1 MAQEYRFSPG
11 GSVDQ
16 RRNLYEALLE
26 AGRFSPETV
35 DRDRMLQEE
44 FGPPEV
50 FMAESETMVAAPES
64 TADAMQIYMEN
75 IQNDISG
82 IMPLDAPTGEEYQK
96 AGRSI
101 ARKERFWDR
110 GFQKSDEAGFAR
122 MDQALGEDIPMDT
135 EQEVVI
141 PEDDPNLNAVSART
155 TLVRPEGDEPSLL
168 AQEIFGSKTSEQIAE
183 EKRLKDP
190 KPALDAQADE
200 MGEGDDIDPEGMAQ
214 TTSLTTEMEQENE
227 GEQEG
232 RQILMESPYAYGLEV
247 YDDVIEKI
255 KADRTATEG
264 EYEFFKTKKQ
274 EFIDL
279 ANDIKLEI
287 ETYEDKIDAIAQEKP
302 GEAYS
307 GPNAFWA
314 VIAAALGAGASAMT
328 GTPNFALQIMNKT
341 IDDHLE
347 KFKDDRDFKRKS
359 IERQQLNLITER
371 GRMLQ
376 MATNASDSALASL
389 KNRAGMEAQIATV
402 EGIKQEIMANREKN
416 DQNLVLA
423 LKQLEYKKLAA
434 DASARR
440 EYGDAYV
447 AGLGVTSIKDSQGI
461 KDALKEGRALMKG
474 VRSIESLREK
484 ALKIFDEVGKSG
496 LIAQSAAGFGKAQGK
511 DYIELRQLL
520 GSMFGIYKNDIM
532 KGGAALTPTEVIMIT
547 KVLPQESVSGVLL
560 GEMET
565 ALRSL
570 PKEYES
576 RVIGFQQ
583 ANQFFPVVPTD
594 FFYQAPGK
602 PEAQMPDRGRL
613 PSAESLKGKSRKA
626 SG

>member
-1 MAQEYRFSPG
+1 MAQ
-11 GSVDQ
+11 
-16 RRNLYEALLE
+16 
-26 AGRFSPETV
+26 
-35 DRDRMLQEE
+35 
-44 FGPPEV
+44 
-50 FMAESETMVAAPES
+50 
-64 TADAMQIYMEN
+64 
-75 IQNDISG
+75 
-82 IMPLDAPTGEEYQK
+82 
-96 AGRSI
+96 
-101 ARKERFWDR
+101 
-110 GFQKSDEAGFAR
+110 
-122 MDQALGEDIPMDT
+122 
-135 EQEVVI
+135 
-141 PEDDPNLNAVSART
+141 
-155 TLVRPEGDEPSLL
+155 
-168 AQEIFGSKTSEQIAE
+168 
-183 EKRLKDP
+183 
-190 KPALDAQADE
+190 
-200 MGEGDDIDPEGMAQ
+200 
-214 TTSLTTEMEQENE
+214 
-227 GEQEG
+227 
-232 RQILMESPYAYGLEV
+232 
-247 YDDVIEKI
+247 
-255 KADRTATEG
+255 
-264 EYEFFKTKKQ
+264 
-274 EFIDL
+274 
-279 ANDIKLEI
+279 
-287 ETYEDKIDAIAQEKP
+287 
-302 GEAYS
+302 
-307 GPNAFWA
+307 
-314 VIAAALGAGASAMT
+314 
-328 GTPNFALQIMNKT
+328 
-341 IDDHLE
+341 
-347 KFKDDRDFKRKS
+347 
-359 IERQQLNLITER
+359 
-371 GRMLQ
+371 
-376 MATNASDSALASL
+376 NASDSALASL

>member
-1 MAQEYRFSPG
+1 MAEGYRFSPG

-64 TADAMQIYMEN
+64 TADAMNVYMDSV
-75 IQNDISG
+75 QKDISG
-82 IMPLDAPTGEEYQK
+82 TGEFDAMGDDMDPLEDKLIKPLGLSPSHSEKRIMATEPGARGLGLASDFPTPKEMQAGALHWGKLSQK
-96 AGRSI
+96 
-101 ARKERFWDR
+101 EDT
-110 GFQKSDEAGFAR
+110 DE
-122 MDQALGEDIPMDT
+122 MT
-135 EQEVVI
+135 E
-141 PEDDPNLNAVSART
+141 
-155 TLVRPEGDEPSLL
+155 TLVE
-168 AQEIFGSKTSEQIAE
+168 AT
-183 EKRLKDP
+183 EKKEKIKDAA
-190 KPALDAQADE
+190 PALDALADE
-200 MGEGDDIDPEGMAQ
+200 MGEGDDLDPASMAR
-214 TTSLTTEMEQENE
+214 TTALTTEMEQESE

-264 EYEFFKTKKQ
+264 EYEFFKTQKQ

-314 VIAAALGAGASAMT
+314 VIAAALGAGASAIT

-347 KFKDDRDFKRKS
+347 KFKNDRDFKRKS

-376 MATNASDSALASL
+376 MAQNASDSALASL

-416 DQNLVLA
+416 DQQLVLA

-576 RVIGFQQ
+576 RVLGFQQ

-602 PEAQMPDRGRL
+602 PGAQIPDSGRL